1 MYIASGL
8 VSRRAVEADVLLVV
22 ANAASATTAVP
33 APTVP
38 LAVLPAPAVP
48 VLDPAGADDEA
59 SDEADDEEGDGLG
72 HAFLYTNCSGGPL
85 QVVTA
90 PAS

>member
-1 MYIASGL
+1 MASGL
-8 VSRRAVEADVLLVV
+8 VSRRAVEAEVLLVV
-22 ANAASATTAVP
+22 ANAASTTAAVA

-38 LAVLPAPAVP
+38 LAGLPVPAVP
-48 VLDPAGADDEA
+48 VLDRAAADDEA
-59 SDEADDEEGDGLG
+59 DDEADEEGDGLG

-85 QVVTA
+85 QVVAA

>member
-1 MYIASGL
+1 MASGL

-22 ANAASATTAVP
+22 ANAASATAAVP

-38 LAVLPAPAVP
+38 LAVLPVPVVP
-48 VLDPAGADDEA
+48 VLDRAGADDEA
-59 SDEADDEEGDGLG
+59 DDEAGDEEGDGLG
-72 HAFLYTNCSGGPL
+72 HTFLYTNCSGGPL
-85 QVVTA
+85 HVVAA